1 MSFDIAK
8 NNPAKIAEDGY
19 EFTVELPDG
28 TTTDW
33 KIKVRGENSP
43 KVRNFKRDVFN
54 QGQIRRNIAKKKG
67 KGDDEDLSIEEI
79 EDFGIRNAAVRIISW
94 SGLTEEGVEVPSTSD
109 NISRILK
116 DYAFV
121 RDLVVEESSRAYNF
135 RHNLNKSDNSV
146 L

>member
-1 MSFDIAK
+1 
-8 NNPAKIAEDGY
+8 
-19 EFTVELPDG
+19 LPDG

-43 KVRNFKRDVFN
+43 KVRTFRREVYN

-79 EDFGIRNAAVRIISW
+79 EDYAIRNAVVRTISW
-94 SGLTEEGVEVPSTSD
+94 TGLTEDGVEVPSTPD
-109 NISRILK
+109 NIARIMK

-121 RDLVVEESSRAYNF
+121 RDLVAEESARAYNF